1 MNKKVLCILLIAF
14 ALFLISCGLLGDAAD
29 NAPEKQASPD
39 EEVEE
44 AVTEAGDPLYPE
56 SFADSLS
63 KYVLRPDDMPNEYAI
78 PPDSELH
85 NTNLRLIQELGEM
98 EAKRYIDATDRIDG
112 WFIHIQRV
120 KKADFSPYEVISTV
134 EVFETEEGAQ
144 NSLSSDWFRAYNDQT
159 GDVVWVEEGCDLGDQ
174 CLFYYW
180 QTIDPET
187 DLVKVRYEVAFTYR
201 NAMFWVMGRSLD
213 IDVKPEYML
222 GIAQTAFDK
231 LEAAA
236 P

>member
-1 MNKKVLCILLIAF
+1 V
-14 ALFLISCGLLGDAAD
+14 
-29 NAPEKQASPD
+29 PEEQTSPAG
-39 EEVEE
+39 E
-44 AVTEAGDPLYPE
+44 AEQPVTEAGDPLYPE

-63 KYVLRPDDMPNEYAI
+63 KYVLRPDDMPNEYSI
-78 PPDSELH
+78 PPDSESH
-85 NTNLRLIQELGEM
+85 TSNLRLIQDLGEM
-98 EAKRYIDATDRIDG
+98 EAKRYIDATERIDG

-120 KKADFSPYEVISTV
+120 NKEDFSPYEVESTV
-134 EVFETEEGAQ
+134 EVFKTEEGAQ
-144 NSLSSDWFRAYNDQT
+144 TALSSDWFRAYNDQT
-159 GDVVWVEEGCDLGDQ
+159 GDVVWIEEGCDLGDQ

-180 QTIDPET
+180 QTIDPAT

-201 NAMFWVMGRSLD
+201 NVMFWVMGRSLD

>member
-1 MNKKVLCILLIAF
+1 MNKKILCVLLLVGAF
-14 ALFLISCGLLGDAAD
+14 LMLSCSMLAGAAD
-29 NAPEKQASPD
+29 DASDKQASPV
-39 EEVEE
+39 EEVEQP
-44 AVTEAGDPLYPE
+44 VTEAGDPLFPE
-56 SFADSLS
+56 SFANSLG
-63 KYVLRPDDMPNEYAI
+63 KYVLRPDDMPDDYAI
-78 PPDSELH
+78 PPDSEFH
-85 NTNLRLIQELGEM
+85 ITNLRLIQDLGEM

-120 KKADFSPYEVISTV
+120 NKEDFAPYELQSTV
-134 EVFETEEGAQ
+134 EIFESEEGAQ
-144 NSLSSDWFRAYNDQT
+144 TAMSSDWFRAFNDQT

-180 QTIDPET
+180 QTTDPET

-201 NAMFWVMGRSLD
+201 NMMFWVMGRSLD

-222 GIAQTAFDK
+222 GIAQTAYDK
-231 LEAAA
+231 LESAA